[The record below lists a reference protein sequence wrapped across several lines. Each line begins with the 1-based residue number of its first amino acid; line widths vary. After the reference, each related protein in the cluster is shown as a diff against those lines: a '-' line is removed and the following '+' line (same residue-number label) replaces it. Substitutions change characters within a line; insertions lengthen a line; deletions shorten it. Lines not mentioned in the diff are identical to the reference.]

1 MSKFK
6 EGDLVILNIGDNSVH
21 SHNGK
26 RGIVSLVR
34 SLGSG
39 IDYLVV
45 SRDKMFTFGYHKSEY
60 LVLDTQ
66 AIRSKKI
73 EATLSQPTVDNLSD
87 LSEDP
92 FYEIWDEMPPKA
104 PWMTETDAVKP
115 CGTHNVPIKDAGLQ
129 THIEARFDCVDPV
142 VMKLLAECR
151 GFGVNK
157 YGKHSHKKI
166 PVSDHLNHAINHI
179 NEHRRNDKSELHL
192 VNAIC
197 RLMFAISQLHE
208 QGQYV
213 DTYWHPDMLPKPAPG
228 EKNE

>member
-1 MSKFK
+1 MSKFR
-6 EGDLVILNIGDNSVH
+6 EGDLVIVNIGDNSVYD
-21 SHNGK
+21 GK
-26 RGIVSLVR
+26 KGIVSLADF
-34 SLGSG
+34 SKSG
-39 IDYLVV
+39 ITYLVV
-45 SRDKMFTFGYHKSEY
+45 SRDKKITFGRFMSEL
-60 LVLDTQ
+60 LVLDIE
-66 AIRSKKI
+66 AIA
-73 EATLSQPTVDNLSD
+73 EQHGATLSQPTL
-87 LSEDP
+87 
-92 FYEIWDEMPPKA
+92 
-104 PWMTETDAVKP
+104 
-115 CGTHNVPIKDAGLQ
+115 GNVPIKSVGLQ

-157 YGKHSHKKI
+157 YGEHSHKKI

-213 DTYWHPDMLPKPAPG
+213 DTYWHPDMLPKPVPG
-228 EKNE
+228 EKKENE

>member
-1 MSKFK
+1 MSNFK
-6 EGDLVILNIGDNSVH
+6 EGDLVIINSRNSVW
-21 SHNGK
+21 NGY
-26 RGIVSLVR
+26 RGIVANINDDSNKADIR
-34 SLGSG
+34 C
-39 IDYLVV
+39 VV
-45 SRDKMFTFGYHKSEY
+45 CSRDETFTLGVYPFSLLK
-60 LVLDTQ
+60 LDTQ
-66 AIRSKKI
+66 AMADRN
-73 EATLSQPTVDNLSD
+73 EAPLPESTV
-87 LSEDP
+87 E
-92 FYEIWDEMPPKA
+92 Y
-104 PWMTETDAVKP
+104 
-115 CGTHNVPIKDAGLQ
+115 VPIKNLGLQ

-157 YGKHSHKKI
+157 YGEHSHKKI

-213 DTYWHPDMLPKPAPG
+213 DTYWHPDMLSKPVPG
-228 EKNE
+228 EKKENE

>member
-6 EGDLVILNIGDNSVH
+6 EGDLVIVNIGDNSVYD
-21 SHNGK
+21 GK
-26 RGIVSLVR
+26 RGIVSLADF
-34 SLGSG
+34 SKSG
-39 IDYLVV
+39 ITYLVV
-45 SRDKMFTFGYHKSEY
+45 SRDKKITFGRFMSEL
-60 LVLDTQ
+60 LVLDIE
-66 AIRSKKI
+66 AIA
-73 EATLSQPTVDNLSD
+73 EQHGATLSKPTVDNVT
-87 LSEDP
+87 
-92 FYEIWDEMPPKA
+92 IK
-104 PWMTETDAVKP
+104 
-115 CGTHNVPIKDAGLQ
+115 NVGLQ

-142 VMKLLAECR
+142 VMKLLAECH

-157 YGKHSHKKI
+157 YGEHSHKKI

-213 DTYWHPDMLPKPAPG
+213 DTYWHPDMK
-228 EKNE
+228 EKNGQQQDS

>member
-1 MSKFK
+1 MSKFR
-6 EGDLVILNIGDNSVH
+6 EGDLVIVNIGDNSVYD
-21 SHNGK
+21 GK
-26 RGIVSLVR
+26 KGIVSLADF
-34 SLGSG
+34 SKSG
-39 IDYLVV
+39 ITYLVV
-45 SRDKMFTFGYHKSEY
+45 SRDKKITFGRFMSEL
-60 LVLDTQ
+60 LVLDIE
-66 AIRSKKI
+66 AIA
-73 EATLSQPTVDNLSD
+73 EQHGATLSQPTL
-87 LSEDP
+87 
-92 FYEIWDEMPPKA
+92 
-104 PWMTETDAVKP
+104 
-115 CGTHNVPIKDAGLQ
+115 GNVPIKNVGLQ

-157 YGKHSHKKI
+157 YGEHSHKKI

-213 DTYWHPDMLPKPAPG
+213 DTYWHPDMLSKPVPG